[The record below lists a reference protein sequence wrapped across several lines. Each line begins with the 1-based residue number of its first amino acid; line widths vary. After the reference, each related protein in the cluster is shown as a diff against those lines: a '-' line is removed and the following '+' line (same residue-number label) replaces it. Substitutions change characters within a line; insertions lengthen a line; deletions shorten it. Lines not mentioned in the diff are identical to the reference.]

1 MQTVI
6 VCIKI
11 TRKISYKPGISPSYP
26 KSLYL
31 VSHMLG
37 GERSVELLR
46 IDQQECCTTVF

>member
-31 VSHMLG
+31 ISHMLG
-37 GERSVELLR
+37 GEHSVELLR

>member
-6 VCIKI
+6 MCIKI

-26 KSLYL
+26 EALYL

-37 GERSVELLR
+37 GKLRVEHLR
-46 IDQQECCTTVF
+46 TDQQKCHTTVF